1 MLNIGIE
8 FLAGRYYAQ
17 DPHSAQLRA
26 EWPPHPDRLFSALVS
41 TAYARAGEPTLDPAE
56 RAALLWLEGLP
67 APVWSGPVMLGT
79 GRLMQSFVPT
89 NAVDLRTVGGNRLIQ
104 LDALPEYRSRQSRS
118 FASIA
123 VDTPGYWTWPDAEVG
138 QHAGAVKRLV
148 EGVAR
153 LGASSSF
160 VRLWLESH
168 PPAATLIPAPSHA
181 ENSVAIRLPHIGR
194 LQSLEHAFAANR
206 RPSFSIPITYA
217 PPYEGAPAES
227 AAPSPWAALS
237 YFLKFDHPVRDDIAQ
252 GLIWSEA
259 LRRAVLS
266 RAGQAG
272 EILAVLHG
280 HAKLGHCAFIAVPD
294 VGYAHSD
301 GHLLGVAVLLPSDL
315 PLGDREAIYQ
325 VLARVDRVVVR
336 GQVVGL
342 TSVASLPSNR
352 VPRGLRSE
360 RWSGPR
366 GGTTDWV
373 SVTPVVFDRFPK
385 NRRRILPVIQT
396 MAQWAGLPEILDAQL
411 IHGTSILGGVFAQD
425 FITERRPSGTPH
437 FVSHLSVLF
446 AKPVHGP
453 ILMGQLRNF
462 GLGLFIPV
470 VKKEVGDEDD
480 HHRNHKI

>member
-1 MLNIGIE
+1 MLSIGIE
-8 FLAGRYYAQ
+8 FLARRYYAQ
-17 DPHSAQLRA
+17 DPHSAQLHP

-41 TAYARAGEPTLDPAE
+41 SAYARTVGSTLDPAD

-67 APVWSGPVMLGT
+67 APIWSGPLMLGS
-79 GRLMQSFVPT
+79 GRLIQSFVPT
-89 NAVDLRTVGGNRLIQ
+89 NAVDLRVVGGKRLIK
-104 LDALPEYRSRQSRS
+104 LAALPEFRSRQQRS
-118 FASIA
+118 FVSIA
-123 VDTPGYWTWPDAEVG
+123 VDSPGYWTWPDAEMG
-138 QHAGAVKRLV
+138 KHAVAVKRLV

-153 LGASSSF
+153 LGASPSF

-168 PPAATLIPAPSHA
+168 PPAATLIPAPSNG

-194 LQSLEHAFAANR
+194 LQSLEHAFAVNR

-217 PPYEGAPAES
+217 PPYAVAPAES
-227 AAPSPWAALS
+227 VAPSPWALS
-237 YFLKFDHPVRDDIAQ
+237 YFLKFDHPVRDDIAH

-266 RAGQAG
+266 RAGESG
-272 EILAVLHG
+272 DILEALHG

-294 VGYAHSD
+294 VGYAYSD
-301 GHLLGVAVLLPSDL
+301 AHLLGVAVLLPSDL

-336 GQVVGL
+336 GQAIGL
-342 TSVASLPSNR
+342 TSVASLPPNR
-352 VPRGLRSE
+352 VPMGLRGE

-396 MAQWAGLPEILDAQL
+396 MALWAGLPEVLDAQL

-425 FITERRPSGTPH
+425 FITERRPSVTPH
-437 FVSHLSVLF
+437 FVSHMSVLF

-470 VKKEVGDEDD
+470 ARKDGGDEDD
-480 HHRNHKI
+480 QHRNHRI